1 MFNQPDEGSQV
12 HCLIDHQGEDDC
24 ILGASYSKEDK
35 TPTKNGNLTKA
46 VLGGADLEIDK
57 SSGSAT
63 LKFPGGL
70 TIEGPVKITGQ
81 TAIEGSGLTHNG
93 KNVGDIHGHV
103 SAPPGPPGP
112 PV

>member
-1 MFNQPDEGSQV
+1 M
-12 HCLIDHQGEDDC
+12 
-24 ILGASYSKEDK
+24 
-35 TPTKNGNLTKA
+35 
-46 VLGGADLEIDK
+46 
-57 SSGSAT
+57 
-63 LKFPGGL
+63 KFPGGL

-93 KNVGDIHGHV
+93 KNVGDTHGDV